1 MKLTLALL
9 FVLFWVILASDCFF
23 ILNGENDYR
32 YYTKPLLM
40 SVLYIVMALETVDTS
55 HKRSKLII
63 TFAILFSLGGDL
75 LLLYDNDKSYFTF
88 GLLCFL
94 LVHILYAVFLF
105 RMKRPSLK
113 RFGVLIAGAVL
124 IAGYLYFF
132 LNSIWG
138 RVVDDGFDVQIIA
151 YSVVSAIM
159 FLAALNTVN
168 GKRAKR
174 AGWLNF
180 IPGAILF
187 IISDSLLGIAKFY
200 VFINQPKEL
209 LPVLNAAVMLTYGAA
224 QMLIITGATKFIK
237 K

>member
-9 FVLFWVILASDCFF
+9 FVLFWIILASDCFF
-23 ILNGENDYR
+23 ILNGESEYR

-40 SVLYIVMALETVDTS
+40 SILYITMALETVDTT

-75 LLLYDNDKSYFTF
+75 LLLHDSDKLYFTL

-94 LVHILYAVFLF
+94 LVHILYAVFFF
-105 RMKRPSLK
+105 RMKRFALK
-113 RFGVLIAGAVL
+113 RIGVVLVGLVLIT
-124 IAGYLYFF
+124 GYLYFL
-132 LNSIWG
+132 LNQIWG
-138 RVVDDGFDVQIIA
+138 RIVDEGLDIQIIA
-151 YSVVSAIM
+151 YSVASTIM

-168 GKRAKR
+168 GRRAKR

-180 IPGAILF
+180 VPGAILF
-187 IISDSLLGIAKFY
+187 IISDSLLGISKFY
-200 VFINQPKEL
+200 TFVNPPKEL
-209 LPVLNAAVMLTYGAA
+209 LPALNSAVMLSYGAA
-224 QMLIITGATKFIK
+224 QMLIISGAVKFIK

>member
-9 FVLFWVILASDCFF
+9 FVLFWIILASDCFF
-23 ILNGENDYR
+23 ILNGQNEYR

-40 SVLYIVMALETVDTS
+40 SVLYVIMAVETVDTS

-75 LLLYDNDKSYFTF
+75 LLLYDNDKSYFTL
-88 GLLCFL
+88 GLLSFL
-94 LVHILYAVFLF
+94 LVHILYTIFFL
-105 RMKRPSLK
+105 RMKRFSIK
-113 RFGVLIAGAVL
+113 RVSVVLAGAVV
-124 IAGYLYFF
+124 ITGYLFSV
-132 LNSIWG
+132 LNSIWT
-138 RVVDDGFDVQIIA
+138 RIADDGLDVQIIA

-159 FLAALNTVN
+159 FLAALNTIN
-168 GKRAKR
+168 GRRARR

-180 IPGAILF
+180 VPGAVLF

-200 VFINQPKEL
+200 NFINPPKEL
-209 LPVLNAAVMLTYGAA
+209 LPVLNSAVMLTYGAA